1 MKITRRHALQSL
13 AALSIAP
20 LGAARAAA
28 RSGYSLKCFATDWG
42 NQAPYDDF
50 CAKAKAAGFDG
61 VETWVSLDEARQAA
75 TVATIRRHGLAV
87 GMLIGG
93 READPDAHLAT
104 FAAQLP
110 VALAAKPAYVNCHTG
125 RDWFDAAR
133 NQRFFDLAHDAAARS
148 GIPIHHETHR
158 ARALYSASVAKDC
171 LRRDPKLRLTFDVS
185 HWCVVSESLLADQ
198 AEAVELAISRSDHIH
213 ARVGQ
218 AQAPQVGDP
227 RAPEWEAALNA
238 HLAWW
243 DRIVAIK
250 KAAGA
255 PLTMLSEFGPVPY
268 TPALPY
274 TREPVSD
281 AWGINVWMMELFR
294 KRYA

>member
-1 MKITRRHALQSL
+1 MRASRRRLVGSL
-13 AALSIAP
+13 AALAIAP
-20 LGAARAAA
+20 LSMSRAAA
-28 RSGYSLKCFATDWG
+28 KTGFSLKCFATDWG
-42 NQAPYDDF
+42 NQAPYDEF
-50 CAKAKAAGFDG
+50 CAKARAAGFDG
-61 VETWVSLDEARQAA
+61 VETWVSLDEAKQAA
-75 TVATIRRHGLAV
+75 TVATIRRHGLEV

-93 READPDAHLAT
+93 REPDAAAHLAT
-104 FAAQLP
+104 FTAQLP
-110 VALAAKPAYVNCHTG
+110 VALAAKPAYVNCHSG
-125 RDWFDAAR
+125 RDWFDAAQ
-133 NQRFFDLAHDAAARS
+133 NQRFFDLTNAAARRS

-158 ARALYSASVAKDC
+158 SRALYSASVAKEY
-171 LRRDPKLRLTFDVS
+171 LRRDPSLRLTFDVS

-198 AEAVELAISRSDHIH
+198 ADAVNLAISRSDHIH

-218 AQAPQVGDP
+218 AQAPQVSDP
-227 RAPEWEAALNA
+227 RAPEWAQALNA

-243 DRIVAIK
+243 DRIVELK
-250 KAAGA
+250 RAAGA

-281 AWGINVWMMELFR
+281 AWQINVWMMELFR